1 MLLNRIVNREDN
13 SWKMAKLCR
22 VLSSKFVQHR
32 TIIARI
38 LLKNRENYN
47 VGQLLLN
54 DNNFT
59 LKLCIIEV
67 LVTTIPAKSLT
78 SPKSLFSLLWP
89 KGPSDLWLKMPKSV
103 IANKFYL
110 DYLNYIDNLTNR
122 GYVSN
127 SNLIS

>member
-1 MLLNRIVNREDN
+1 MLLNRIINREDN

-22 VLSSKFVQHR
+22 VLSSKFIQHR
-32 TIIARI
+32 SVIAKSI
-38 LLKNRENYN
+38 LKNRENYN

-54 DNNFT
+54 DTNFT
-59 LKLCIIEV
+59 LKLCIIEL

-89 KGPSDLWLKMPKSV
+89 EGPQDLWLKMPKSV

-110 DYLNYIDNLTNR
+110 EYLQFIDKLTNKE
-122 GYVSN
+122 
-127 SNLIS
+127 